1 MCVNYSM
8 NECVDEYKS
17 NKTNS
22 NIKPKTKE
30 KDFEYLGREDAGK
43 SKQDIDEMLEGK
55 SSG

>member
-1 MCVNYSM
+1 MLTTSM
-8 NECVDEYKS
+8 NECVDECKS

-30 KDFEYLGREDAGK
+30 KDFEYLGREDAEK